1 MSASPWWIWRPVQER
16 LIAFGQALIAPLG
29 VKYRILVRPGQSF
42 CNAEHRQIQI
52 DPESFPDEPPRVQ
65 FLATQDVIVHEA
77 GHALF
82 SVCTQ
87 RLMLLANCSSPA
99 SSRAPN
105 REDAVGERVRQQDQR
120 LSEELIDWGAWLRIQ
135 MDNRL
140 GGII

>member
-29 VKYRILVRPGQSF
+29 LKYRILIRPGQSF

-65 FLATQDVIVHEA
+65 FLATQGVMVHEA

-82 SVCTQ
+82 SHAWPEQNADVLCK
-87 RLMLLANCSSPA
+87 LSNILEDE
-99 SSRAPN
+99 RAP
-105 REDAVGERVRQQDQR
+105 RSA
-120 LSEELIDWGAWLRIQ
+120 
-135 MDNRL
+135 
-140 GGII
+140 